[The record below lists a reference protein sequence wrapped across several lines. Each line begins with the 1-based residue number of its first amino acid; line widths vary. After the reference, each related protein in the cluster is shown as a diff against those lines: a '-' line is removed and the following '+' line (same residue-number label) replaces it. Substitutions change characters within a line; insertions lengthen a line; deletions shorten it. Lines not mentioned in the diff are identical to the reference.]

1 MIVTGLLVVEL
12 HLPAANSLKSKR
24 QVVKSLKDRLGNRY
38 NISVAEVDHL
48 DKWQRAT
55 LAIAIVSSD
64 QKVLEA
70 QIETIKSFIEQE
82 IIGSGYIT
90 ASEFTLL

>member
-1 MIVTGLLVVEL
+1 MVTGLLVVEL